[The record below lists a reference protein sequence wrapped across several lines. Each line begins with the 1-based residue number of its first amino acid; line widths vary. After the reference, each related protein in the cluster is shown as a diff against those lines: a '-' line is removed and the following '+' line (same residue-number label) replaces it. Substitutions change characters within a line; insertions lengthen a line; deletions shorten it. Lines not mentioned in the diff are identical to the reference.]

1 MFLVRTQL
9 EVSIFFYS
17 KMSIKSKG
25 LRKNIISQNVYD
37 ASIGNAVMKMR
48 YIYGLVLC
56 MFQNK
61 KPKEL
66 HCADFNLHLEK
77 GLDVFRGTIIWRPS
91 CSAYG
96 CIVFL
101 IRKGSRRL
109 SISMYIF
116 MSRLL
121 KTSLNLIENVG
132 RKHTL

>member
-9 EVSIFFYS
+9 EASIFFYS

-48 YIYGLVLC
+48 YIYGPVLC

-66 HCADFNLHLEK
+66 HCVDFNLHLEK
-77 GLDVFRGTIIWRPS
+77 GSDVFRGTILWRPS
-91 CSAYG
+91 GSAYG

-101 IRKGSRRL
+101 IRKGSRKF
-109 SISMYIF
+109 SITMYIF
-116 MSRLL
+116 MRSLL

-132 RKHTL
+132 RKHAL